1 MTNFSYLNFD
11 VHIQRSGDG
20 GYRLVVEAPSGETI
34 RALFDL
40 PFSEL
45 ELENFM
51 LKAGPTRRGVRRAET
66 PEVEA
71 AKRFGEKLY
80 AALFTADVRSAM
92 QSSIDQARQRGESGD
107 ERVGLRLRLR
117 LVEVPELAG
126 VPWEYI
132 YNPGLNRFLALSTET
147 PLVRYLDLPERI
159 RPLKVV
165 QPLRVLVMLPAPS
178 DYPELD
184 VRQEWLN
191 LSTTLAG
198 LQQAGLVQLDLLEVS
213 TLTGLQRQ
221 LRRDEY
227 HIFHFIGHGAF
238 DRNVADGLLI
248 LEDEDGRG
256 RAVSGQDL
264 AMLLHDHTSLRLA
277 VLNACEGALSAVD
290 DPFAGVAQSLVQGG
304 LPAVIAMQFEI
315 TDRAAII
322 FAHEFYRAMS
332 DGYPVDAALTEA
344 RKVLLTE
351 SRGNGLEWGT
361 PVLYMRSPDGR
372 IFNLEKRQP
381 TTAATPPPSP
391 APAPAATS
399 HDSPSAATGAAASST
414 QSEAVA
420 SGAASQGSV
429 RAAVETGA
437 GVHPQPQPSADA
449 PESTAVV
456 TRSGGPSA
464 ARGAEKPPARKRNT
478 PLLAAVLI
486 VAVLVLAAGAGLFF
500 LTRGGGQATSSPG
513 QVPADASA
521 HNDLGLSAWEVGD
534 LDKAIAEYSEAIRL
548 KPDYAMAYTNRGIAY
563 HSNNMLNEAIADFS
577 KAIELA
583 PNDGRAYLERG
594 TTYMD
599 KSNYDNA
606 LPDFARAIE
615 LMPNSA
621 EPYYQRGIS
630 YLQTNRYDE
639 ALRDFDKAI
648 DLEPSWQ
655 DAYDLRGRVYASKG
669 DYSNAIANYT
679 QAIDLSP
686 NDTFYFDRAE
696 AYRLQGDNA
705 KAIADYRAVLEQ
717 TDDDGL
723 RTDATQ
729 RLKVL
734 ENK

>member
-1 MTNFSYLNFD
+1 
-11 VHIQRSGDG
+11 
-20 GYRLVVEAPSGETI
+20 
-34 RALFDL
+34 
-40 PFSEL
+40 
-45 ELENFM
+45 
-51 LKAGPTRRGVRRAET
+51 VRRVET
-66 PEVEA
+66 SEVEA

-92 QSSIDQARQRGESGD
+92 QSSIDQARQRGESGE

-178 DYPELD
+178 DFPELD

-238 DRNVADGLLI
+238 DRNAADGLLI

-256 RAVSGQDL
+256 RPVSGQDL
-264 AMLLHDHTSLRLA
+264 AMLLHDHASLRLA

-381 TTAATPPPSP
+381 TTDGPT
-391 APAPAATS
+391 APVP
-399 HDSPSAATGAAASST
+399 PSAAAPVPVASSA

-420 SGAASQGSV
+420 SGAAPQAST
-429 RAAVETGA
+429 RAAVETGPSEQVPPA
-437 GVHPQPQPSADA
+437 TGARAQPQPPVA
-449 PESTAVV
+449 PESPAAV
-456 TRSGGPSA
+456 TRSGGPST
-464 ARGAEKPPARKRNT
+464 ARWAENPPSGKRNP

-486 VAVLVLAAGAGLFF
+486 IAALVLAASAGLFF
-500 LTRGGGQATSSPG
+500 LTRSGEGQAPASPG
-513 QVPADASA
+513 QVPAGASA
-521 HNDLGLSAWEVGD
+521 HNDQGLSAWEVGD
-534 LDKAIAEYSEAIRL
+534 ADKAITEFSEAIRL
-548 KPDYAMAYTNRGIAY
+548 KPDYAMAYNNRGIAY
-563 HSNNMLNEAIADFS
+563 RFKNMLDEAIADFS
-577 KAIELA
+577 KAIALV
-583 PNDGRAYLERG
+583 PNDGRFYLERG
-594 TTYMD
+594 TTYMY
-599 KSNYDNA
+599 KGNYDSAIPDFTRTIELLPN
-606 LPDFARAIE
+606 LPD
-615 LMPNSA
+615 
-621 EPYYQRGIS
+621 PYYQRGII
-630 YLQTNRYDE
+630 YVETTQYDL
-639 ALRDFDKAI
+639 AIQDFDRVI
-648 DLEPSWQ
+648 ELEPALQ
-655 DAYDLRGRVYASKG
+655 DAYHQRGRVYAKKS
-669 DYSNAIANYT
+669 DYSAAIADYT
-679 QAIDLSP
+679 QAIELSP
-686 NDTFYFDRAE
+686 NEADAFYFDRAE
-696 AYRLQGDNA
+696 AYRLQGDNVE
-705 KAIADYRAVLEQ
+705 AIADYQAVIEQ

-723 RTDATQ
+723 RTEATQ

>member
-1 MTNFSYLNFD
+1 MANFSYLNFD
-11 VHIQRSGDG
+11 VHIQRAADG
-20 GYRLVVEAPSGETI
+20 GYRVVVEAPSGETI
-34 RALFDL
+34 RAPFDL

-51 LKAGPTRRGVRRAET
+51 LKAGPSRRGVRRVET
-66 PEVEA
+66 SEVEA

-92 QSSIDQARQRGESGD
+92 QSSIDQARQRAESGE
-107 ERVGLRLRLR
+107 ERVGVRLRLR

-165 QPLRVLVMLPAPS
+165 QPLRVLVMLPSPS

-198 LQQAGLVQLDLLEVS
+198 LQQAGLVQLDLLEAS
-213 TLTGLQRQ
+213 TLTDLQRQ

-238 DRNVADGLLI
+238 DRNAADGLLI

-256 RAVSGQDL
+256 RTVSGQDL
-264 AMLLHDHTSLRLA
+264 AMLLHDHASLRLA
-277 VLNACEGALSAVD
+277 VLNACEGALSATD

-315 TDRAAII
+315 TDRAAIV
-322 FAHEFYRAMS
+322 FAHEFYRAIS

-381 TTAATPPPSP
+381 ATDGPAITAPAPPHAPGP
-391 APAPAATS
+391 APAPTATYA
-399 HDSPSAATGAAASST
+399 SPPGATEAAASPT
-414 QSEAVA
+414 
-420 SGAASQGSV
+420 AAGSQAQP
-429 RAAVETGA
+429 RPPAAT
-437 GVHPQPQPSADA
+437 
-449 PESTAVV
+449 PESMAAV
-456 TRSGGPSA
+456 TRSGESLL
-464 ARGAEKPPARKRNT
+464 ARGVEKPPTGKRNT
-478 PLLAAVLI
+478 RLFAAVLVI
-486 VAVLVLAAGAGLFF
+486 AALVLAAGAGLFF
-500 LTRGGGQATSSPG
+500 MTRSGGGQAPSSPG
-513 QVPADASA
+513 QVPAEASA
-521 HNDLGLSAWEVGD
+521 HNDLGLSAYEVGD
-534 LDKAIAEYSEAIRL
+534 VDKAIAEFSEAIRL
-548 KPDYAMAYTNRGIAY
+548 KPDYAIAYNNRGIAY
-563 HSNNMLNEAIADFS
+563 RYKNMLDEAIADFS
-577 KAIELA
+577 KSIELA
-583 PNDGRAYLERG
+583 PNDGRFYLERG
-594 TTYMD
+594 TTYMY
-599 KSNYDNA
+599 KGNYDNA
-606 LPDFARAIE
+606 VPDFTRATE
-615 LMPNSA
+615 LLPNLA
-621 EPYYQRGIS
+621 EPYYQRGTI
-630 YLQTNRYDE
+630 YLETTQYDQ
-639 ALRDFDKAI
+639 AIQDFDKAI

-655 DAYDLRGRVYASKG
+655 DAYHQRGRVYASKG
-669 DYSNAIANYT
+669 DYTKAIANYT
-679 QAIDLSP
+679 QAIELLPD
-686 NDTFYFDRAE
+686 DGAYFDRAE
-696 AYRLQGDNA
+696 AYRLQGDTA
-705 KAIADYRAVLEQ
+705 SAIADYRAVLAE

-723 RTDATQ
+723 RTEATQ

-734 ENK
+734 EEK